1 MAQHP
6 SAAAA
11 AAAAEEHDSWADALD
26 VDDSD
31 LRRSPPTSLCPL
43 RSCAASQPEGPYSSH
58 RRIPVPAAPL
68 VQETTRLRSPLV
80 SDGPAARAADPDFLL
95 GLWLHALGSLGE
107 DRAWKRQDIAAI
119 RSERALY
126 RANLVVGM
134 VTSCTPNGLG
144 DLFLSLKDPT
154 GTIGASV
161 HMKAF
166 SKEDVRVISI
176 GSIIVLKKVAVFR
189 PSHKA
194 CYLNITKENVE
205 MLVPK
210 DFGFRSKQVISSSPS
225 ESQKYLVKCT
235 ETWSSSCQ
243 EDNHNGRRIGAGT
256 FGETTGI
263 SSKIFSTND
272 IWVANVFSGNNP
284 AANAVQASLL
294 RMDKGSTHGVE
305 NHKIRLGET
314 GINPSNKNVPGYNTS
329 QKLQK
334 RFNSSPANCQQRQ
347 GSSEVEN
354 STNNIM
360 TRLLGGE
367 RISPS
372 SMEKVVADVS
382 SDHHATPDASNST
395 SRMDTDDSCSSGKHQ
410 EIGHQTLIERLSNR
424 HISNRYGEE
433 HDEQNL
439 DVRKNPNTACSQP
452 SLCGRSVMSVTG
464 CSIAATSDEKLKPTF
479 EGEWMVPSSKRPR
492 SGAVLQDC
500 NVMSSAKA
508 ETYGLDNNLIIELDD
523 IAHEF
528 HVEHTSNKKS
538 NEHQQKNF
546 GTATVD
552 TVQPSQENRS
562 MTTSDATQENSSMP
576 TSDAPIVSASLH
588 SKPNKFVSV
597 ASVTQWTD
605 DQLSELFSDY

>member
-1 MAQHP
+1 MAQPQHP

-11 AAAAEEHDSWADALD
+11 AAEEHDYWADALD

-31 LRRSPPTSLCPL
+31 LRLNPPPSLPPL
-43 RSCAASQPEGPYSSH
+43 RSCSASQPEGPDSSQ
-58 RRIPVPAAPL
+58 RPIPVPAAPL
-68 VQETTRLRSPLV
+68 VQETTRLRYPLV
-80 SDGPAARAADPDFLL
+80 SDGPAARAADPEFLL
-95 GLWLHALGSLGE
+95 GPWLHALGSLGE
-107 DRAWKRQDIAAI
+107 DRALKRQNIAAI

-126 RANLVVGM
+126 RAHLVVGM

-161 HMKAF
+161 HTKAF
-166 SKEDVRVISI
+166 SREDVRVVSI
-176 GSIIVLKKVAVFR
+176 GSVIVLKKVAVFR

-194 CYLNITKENVE
+194 CYLNITQENVE
-205 MLVPK
+205 LLVPK
-210 DFGFRSKQVISSSPS
+210 DFGFRSKQMISSNPS
-225 ESQKYLVKCT
+225 ESQKYPVKCT

-243 EDNHNGRRIGAGT
+243 EDNHIGRRIGAGT
-256 FGETTGI
+256 FGETT
-263 SSKIFSTND
+263 
-272 IWVANVFSGNNP
+272 ANV
-284 AANAVQASLL
+284 VQASLL
-294 RMDKGSTHGVE
+294 RMDKGGTQDVE
-305 NHKIRLGET
+305 NHKTRLGAT
-314 GINPSNKNVPGYNTS
+314 GINPSNKNVSGYNNS

-347 GSSEVEN
+347 GSSEVDN

-360 TRLLGGE
+360 MRLLGGE
-367 RISPS
+367 RIAPS
-372 SMEKVVADVS
+372 NKEKVAAEES
-382 SDHHATPDASNST
+382 SVHRGTPDASDRT

-410 EIGHQTLIERLSNR
+410 EIGHQTLMECLRSR
-424 HISNRYGEE
+424 HISSRHGEVR
-433 HDEQNL
+433 DDQIL
-439 DVRKNPNTACSQP
+439 DVRKNPHTTCSQP
-452 SLCGRSVMSVTG
+452 SLRGRSVMSATG
-464 CSIAATSDEKLKPTF
+464 YSIAATSNEELKPTF
-479 EGEWMVPSSKRPR
+479 EGEWMVPCSKRPR
-492 SGAVLQDC
+492 NDAVLRDC
-500 NVMSSAKA
+500 NVMSSVKT
-508 ETYGLDNNLIIELDD
+508 ETYGLDNNLIIEVDD
-523 IAHEF
+523 SAQEF

-562 MTTSDATQENSSMP
+562 MTTSHATQENSCMP

-605 DQLSELFSDY
+605 DQLSELFADY